1 MSVVLFIVK
10 DYLVTHMKQQDSEIL
25 LNMTGKAFLPINIY
39 HLKGADEANKKLLE
53 MLALSYING
62 NIRE

>member
-1 MSVVLFIVK
+1 MVLFIVK
-10 DYLVTHMKQQDSEIL
+10 YLVTHMKQQDSEIL
-25 LNMTGKAFLPINIY
+25 LNLTGKAFLPINIY